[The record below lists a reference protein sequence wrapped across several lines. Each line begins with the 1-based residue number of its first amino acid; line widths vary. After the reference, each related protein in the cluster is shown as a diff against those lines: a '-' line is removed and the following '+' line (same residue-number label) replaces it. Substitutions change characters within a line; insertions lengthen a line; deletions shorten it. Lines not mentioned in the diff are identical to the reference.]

1 MRKTTSRFAAAMLA
15 VATLAASAVMAA
27 APAHKAQA
35 VTTAW
40 PTSEIVVHGAMQG
53 ATFEAYRLL
62 NSTDDSTNYSYT
74 LRDHRDSSNSGISV
88 SDNDTKITKVL
99 TDVTGKTSASDI
111 YNFLAKKSSTSMEQ
125 LLKSVYTQL
134 LRENIPADYT
144 ETADT
149 AEKAG
154 QGDSSAPY
162 AATFKDIPQGWYLIV
177 PASSMTTSDSA
188 TVSGIMDS
196 VLIANTANSTTDDE
210 DNPGVDLYLKP
221 SIVHVTSATDQNA
234 KSAQYHNDYAVGTKF
249 TWSATGTVPEY
260 FSVFSPLKYAFN
272 VTLPKG
278 VTADS
283 TSTDASG
290 CPTAAIYTVNPQD
303 TDFAGKD
310 QTPTTTQISGFNS
323 TKNQDGSCTYSIDDL
338 TQAKET
344 QDSTKSITLKYDTK
358 IRLDMKAKLNANAT
372 NGKDGNVISTTV
384 SYPGSMLDPTVNRTT
399 AASTATLYTYKLT
412 VKNTDNSGKPLA
424 NGAKY
429 SLYSC
434 GDNGCN
440 TQVGAETEVSGDDA
454 SAVLSGLD
462 SGTYELRETT
472 VPAGYSGASKVKFTV
487 TPTFQDGTVTLTSDN
502 PAVTTTD
509 ASMVINMKNT
519 TSGGLLP
526 STGGIGVVIMY
537 VCGALL
543 VGVSLAGIIV
553 AVRRRNRE

>member
-62 NSTDDSTNYSYT
+62 NSTDDGTNYSYT

-196 VLIANTANSTTDDE
+196 VLIANTANSTTDNE

-260 FSVFSPLKYAFN
+260 FSVFSPFKYAFN
-272 VTLPKG
+272 VKLPQG

-283 TSTDASG
+283 EDAHH
-290 CPTAAIYTVNPQD
+290 CPAVAIYAVNPLD
-303 TDFAGKD
+303 KN
-310 QTPTTTQISGFNS
+310 QTATKISGFNS
-323 TKNQDGSCTYSIDDL
+323 TKNTDGSCTYGINDL
-338 TQAKET
+338 TQAKEAS
-344 QDSTKSITLKYDTK
+344 DSNKPITLKNNTE
-358 IRLDMKAKLNANAT
+358 IRLDMKAYLNADAT
-372 NGKDGNVISTTV
+372 NGKDGNVISATV
-384 SYPGSMLDPTVNRTT
+384 SYPGNMFNPTVSRTT
-399 AASTATLYTYKLT
+399 AASTATLYTFKLT
-412 VKNTDNSGKPLA
+412 INNTSNDNKPLP

-429 SLYSC
+429 TLYSC
-434 GDNGCN
+434 DDHGCD
-440 TQVGAETEVSGDDA
+440 TPISHETEVSGTDA
-454 SAVLSGLD
+454 SAVFSGLD
-462 SGTYELRETT
+462 SGTYEVRETT
-472 VPAGYSGASKVKFTV
+472 VPKGYSGVSPVKFTV
-487 TPTFQDGTVTLTSDN
+487 TPNFPNGTVTLTSDN
-502 PAVTTTD
+502 HAVTTTD
-509 ASMVINMKNT
+509 ASMVIQMKNT
-519 TSGGLLP
+519 SNGGLLP
-526 STGGIGVVIMY
+526 STGGVGVIILY
-537 VCGALL
+537 VCGLLL
-543 VGVSLAGIIV
+543 VAGAIAGIV
-553 AVRRRNRE
+553 VDARRRNRE

>member
-1 MRKTTSRFAAAMLA
+1 MRKTTNQFAAAILA

-27 APAHKAQA
+27 APARKAQA

-62 NSTDDSTNYSYT
+62 NSTDDGNEKYSYT
-74 LRDHRDSSNSGISV
+74 LRTDRDASTSGISV
-88 SDNDTKITKVL
+88 SDNDTKITNVL
-99 TDVTGKTSASDI
+99 TNVTGKTSASDI
-111 YNFLAKKSSTSMEQ
+111 YNLLAKKSSASMEQ
-125 LLKSVYTQL
+125 LLKSVYEQL
-134 LRENIPADYT
+134 SSEKIPADYT
-144 ETADT
+144 AT
-149 AEKAG
+149 AEAAEKTEPG
-154 QGDSSAPY
+154 EPWAPY

-177 PASSMTTSDSA
+177 PTSTTTASDSA
-188 TVSGIMDS
+188 TASGITDS
-196 VLIANTANSTTDDE
+196 VLIANTANSTKDRE
-210 DNPGVDLYLKP
+210 GNPGVDLEIKP
-221 SIVHVTSATDQNA
+221 NIVQVTSATDQSTE
-234 KSAQYHNDYAVGTKF
+234 SAQYQNDYAVGTSF
-249 TWSATGTVPEY
+249 TWRAAGTVPEY
-260 FSVFSPLKYAFN
+260 FSAFSPLKYAFN

-283 TSTDASG
+283 TDAHG
-290 CPTAAIYTVNPQD
+290 CPTFAIYAVNPQD

-310 QTPTTTQISGFNS
+310 QTPTTIQISGFNS

-440 TQVGAETEVSGDDA
+440 TQVRAETEVSGDDA

-472 VPAGYSGASKVKFTV
+472 VPAGYSGVSPVKFTV
-487 TPTFQDGTVTLTSDN
+487 TPDFNNGTVTLTSDN
-502 PAVTTTD
+502 DAVTTTD